1 MNFFEYLFCRLYWW
15 NTEVIKEE
23 VTPLFYS
30 ILGLSVFHTYTI
42 VPLYCILYVL
52 IYDSFYLEDILNL
65 SPFVIINIIFFII
78 DLIFFRNKQRVL
90 YKRFK
95 EISKQEKKRKDV
107 LCIVYITSII
117 VVNTFFLLYFRSKN
131 LG

>member
-15 NTEVIKEE
+15 NTVVIKEK

>member
-15 NTEVIKEE
+15 NTVVIKEE

-65 SPFVIINIIFFII
+65 SPFVIINIIFFIT

-90 YKRFK
+90 YKQFK
-95 EISKQEKKRKDV
+95 KISKQEKKRKDV

>member
-1 MNFFEYLFCRLYWW
+1 MNFFEYFFCRFYWW
-15 NTEVIKEE
+15 NTEVIKEK

-65 SPFVIINIIFFII
+65 SPFVIINIIFFIT
-78 DLIFFRNKQRVL
+78 DLIFFSDGGFYEYIYYDRV
-90 YKRFK
+90 
-95 EISKQEKKRKDV
+95 
-107 LCIVYITSII
+107 C
-117 VVNTFFLLYFRSKN
+117 LLNPNQAHNFICGPS
-131 LG
+131 G

>member
-15 NTEVIKEE
+15 NTVVIKEE

-65 SPFVIINIIFFII
+65 SPFVIINIIFFIT

-90 YKRFK
+90 YKQFK
-95 EISKQEKKRKDV
+95 KIPKQEKKRKDV
-107 LCIVYITSII
+107 LCIIYIVSII
-117 VVNTFFLLYFRSKN
+117 IVNVLIANYFRSKN
-131 LG
+131 MT

>member
-15 NTEVIKEE
+15 NTEVIKEK

-42 VPLYCILYVL
+42 VPLYNIAFVL
-52 IYDSFYLEDILNL
+52 IYKTYYLEEILAL
-65 SPFVIINIIFFII
+65 SPYFIINIIFFII

-90 YKRFK
+90 YKQFIK
-95 EISKQEKKRKDV
+95 IPKQEKKRKDV
-107 LCIVYITSII
+107 LCIIYIAGII
-117 VVNTFFLLYFRSKN
+117 VVNTFFVAYFRSKN

>member
-15 NTEVIKEE
+15 NTVVIKEE

-65 SPFVIINIIFFII
+65 SPFVIINIIFFIT

-90 YKRFK
+90 YNRFK
-95 EISKQEKKRKDV
+95 AFSKQEKKRKDV
-107 LCIVYITSII
+107 LCIIYIAGIII
-117 VVNTFFLLYFRSKN
+117 VNICIMTYFRSKN
-131 LG
+131 

>member
-15 NTEVIKEE
+15 NTVVIKEE

-90 YKRFK
+90 YKQFIK
-95 EISKQEKKRKDV
+95 IPKQEKKRKDV

>member
-15 NTEVIKEE
+15 NTVVIKEE

-65 SPFVIINIIFFII
+65 SPFVIINIIFFIT

>member
-1 MNFFEYLFCRLYWW
+1 MNFFEYLYCRLYWW
-15 NTEVIKEE
+15 NTVVIKEE

-65 SPFVIINIIFFII
+65 SPFVIINIIFFIT

-90 YKRFK
+90 YKQFK
-95 EISKQEKKRKDV
+95 KIPKQEKKRKDIF
-107 LCIVYITSII
+107 CIIYIASII
-117 VVNTFFLLYFRSKN
+117 IVNICIMTYFRSKN
-131 LG
+131 LK